1 MTIVYV
7 AARFDQRE
15 RLAKEVAE
23 PLIAA
28 GHIVTSSWLRLGEDS
43 LPLGAADI
51 EDNLELAAKHGLA
64 CRADV
69 HRAEAVA
76 VFTDH
81 SSSTGGYHVE
91 VGLGMAWGQAA
102 ARRRTEAQY
111 LPRTT
116 GRHAPPGYS
125 DLPGG
130 MGLRRVALAAQKEP
144 RASLRLPEVHS

>member
-91 VGLGMAWGQAA
+91 VGLGMAWGRQ
-102 ARRRTEAQY
+102 
-111 LPRTT
+111 LHIVGPRLNIF
-116 GRHAPPGYS
+116 HA
-125 DLPGG
+125 LPG
-130 MGLRRVALAAQKEP
+130 VTHHPDIATFLAAWGCV
-144 RASLRLPEVHS
+144 A